1 MGDMKTPDFDD
12 LLAAFDIP
20 DIDAKE
26 AIQSGGSGA
35 EDGQSS
41 GLRPGVCEDSSD
53 ASGQGGGCQDGGAV
67 SVIVRHPRSLEHG
80 YELGTPGGKEG
91 VTSEHAHNG
100 FAVGAA
106 VSIGLGFGQHPAGGA
121 MAFKGGNS
129 MGACKGQQDR
139 FGGMAQKD
147 NLLHAEDDE
156 LKEPGFCQFSPISS
170 VEEGEIED
178 DDDDEEDTEDEEE
191 EVGNGNVDGDGL
203 EQGEVKVARESLLP
217 VQRRPSESCS
227 FLMDRLLGLQPT
239 ADTYSAACTP
249 DNRATSKDEKVEPFA
264 SENEVRTRRKPKAS
278 EKRRDLRDSRDSELK
293 MLEKRPS
300 RKGDSRGV
308 LETRKTLNT
317 RSRRNVK
324 GHCSS
329 EEATTYKSDGKGR
342 KGIVRPLYRHGEATH
357 KAKDSGRKG
366 DRDREREVNQLVNNY
381 DIEEGKAC
389 VPTKSAEAANKTIEE
404 AHMSWDGGA
413 YEPEDSQ
420 QTVAGNEQQHVVA
433 GPIGLQSNASVE
445 GNNHSAGDENLSHE
459 EEEPKHRG
467 LTLKEIKEKVD
478 GDGDQVLDCLDDLV
492 DENNTEVSKMST
504 DDETSGSTAQMYSK
518 PAQTTSTKLSS
529 CIEAIA
535 ALNAKKAES
544 GCRDVSVHT
553 EQISQ
558 ELVDVQPVSHN
569 GSSGSPNTAEKPTL
583 NQPESMG
590 KRASGKSGTES
601 PHSVCSE
608 TSSKGSPAPSS
619 LSGCGSP
626 PAIPKVRIRT
636 IKTSSGEITRTVTR
650 VLPDFDQDSG
660 VTALHKIPEVSFS
673 PITEQESPS
682 GYTSPSETQLA
693 KATIIAGVTE
703 MVSVATPESIPSS
716 TATTMSLGSSKPG
729 TPSQVI
735 NIKFADNTT
744 VKATVLSPVSN
755 PNSSVASASVQ
766 AAASHVMLQAA
777 SVVKQQQLRGSAA
790 GLVSSAS
797 SRPTKILPKTVQ
809 LAGLS
814 LVPQAAT
821 LPTST
826 IATATPSASFMNCA
840 VTPTSSS
847 VSPITFVTLAAPP
860 SSTSSTPTS
869 TSSASSSAA
878 ASSSLTS
885 AVCSKDSQTAT
896 TSSSGTATMVTRGL
910 IAPAQHVLR
919 KVVAS
924 GQLGGAQ
931 NTVVE
936 AFNRLLNSANP
947 VPLYLPNLNPPASTG
962 ITLPATG
969 HRCSECG
976 DSFAL
981 EASLARH
988 YARRSLRIE
997 VTCNHC
1003 SRGARSLVFYNKCSL
1018 LSHAR
1023 QHKERGVVMQCS
1035 HLVMRPLPIGQL
1047 CVPGP
1052 ELISVVP
1059 ASLATST
1066 PSALPSTTSDPA
1078 VAASAGTAVQMVPG
1092 SGTTVSLNIF
1102 PLFFTC
1108 SKILAVILNM
1118 CFFHSHPIYFG
1129 PLIFTTTSLY
1139 TIPGGVINSPD
1150 GAGPVAAALPLHDDP
1165 MRLTRYSSRCLECS
1179 QQFVDGTALAKHFQL
1194 QDDGGSQTCQ
1204 VCQMLLPNKCSYAAH
1219 TRIHQHKSPYTCPEC
1234 GAVCRSSHF
1243 QTHIKEICLHF
1254 ARKVGFRCVH
1264 CGLIF
1269 AELGTLKTHIQGT
1282 HCEVF
1287 YKCPL
1292 CPMAFKS
1299 GPSTRS
1305 HAFTQHSGVKVGES
1319 KIIYKCSMCDTV
1331 FTQQA
1336 LLYSHFDTHVAKR
1349 KVCVFKCPDCTL
1361 LFAQKPLMLDHV
1373 KSIHNKVRSTDVT
1386 TSAASSTQHSATV
1399 TGEGA
1404 NTVKQPTV
1412 KQNKQDTTN
1421 EVEVAERMAG
1431 ANARTET
1438 RRPTPSRR
1446 LRLKNAGWTCT
1457 ECQNRFVEREVYV
1470 SHMKR
1475 VHGKP
1480 VKKYPCRQCDRSF
1493 SSSHSLR
1500 RHIRINHEGIR
1511 KVYTCWYCT
1520 DHARTFTKRFMLENH
1535 IRLMHGIKD
1544 PDFSQM
1550 PGGPGGLDESESVC
1564 QDDGKRKAKDDD
1576 AGGDDGDGPRLSTR
1590 ATKKLRVS
1598 GGDTAGT
1605 AERPYVC
1612 AKCEYTTESREDFQ
1626 RHIPQHRS
1634 EGVAWQCSECGLCFT
1649 SQPSLGRHLF
1659 IVHRIRGGSGDAEQ
1673 GERGTDTGDAVTST
1687 ESAGTAENGGESTT
1701 SLEHSSAIAGTNG
1714 TGCSVCGKT
1723 FENEGALN
1731 THLRTHVLL
1740 VQRHGKLSV

>member
-35 EDGQSS
+35 EDGQAS
-41 GLRPGVCEDSSD
+41 GLRPGICEDSSD
-53 ASGQGGGCQDGGAV
+53 ASGQSSGCQDGGAV

-106 VSIGLGFGQHPAGGA
+106 VSIGLGFGQHPTGGA

-139 FGGMAQKD
+139 FGGLAQKD

-178 DDDDEEDTEDEEE
+178 DDDEEDTEDDGDDEEE
-191 EVGNGNVDGDGL
+191 GNGNVDGDGL
-203 EQGEVKVARESLLP
+203 EQGEVKVTRESLLP
-217 VQRRPSESCS
+217 VQRRSTESCS
-227 FLMDRLLGLQPT
+227 FLMDRLLGLHPT

-249 DNRATSKDEKVEPFA
+249 DNTATSRDEKGEPFA
-264 SENEVRTRRKPKAS
+264 SENEARTRRKPKAS
-278 EKRRDLRDSRDSELK
+278 EKRRDSRESRDSEIK
-293 MLEKRPS
+293 MSEKRPS

-308 LETRKTLNT
+308 VETRKPLNT
-317 RSRRNVK
+317 RSRRSVK
-324 GHCSS
+324 GHCSP
-329 EEATTYKSDGKGR
+329 EEATTYKSDSKGR
-342 KGIVRPLYRHGEATH
+342 KGIGGPLYRQGEATH
-357 KAKDSGRKG
+357 KAKDSRRKG
-366 DRDREREVNQLVNNY
+366 DREVNQLVNNY
-381 DIEEGKAC
+381 DMDEEGKAC
-389 VPTKSAEAANKTIEE
+389 VPTKSADVANKTLEE
-404 AHMSWDGGA
+404 AHISWDGVA

-420 QTVAGNEQQHVVA
+420 QTVAGNEQQQVDD
-433 GPIGLQSNASVE
+433 GPIGLQSNVSVE
-445 GNNHSAGDENLSHE
+445 VNNSSAGDENLSHE
-459 EEEPKHRG
+459 EEVPKHRG
-467 LTLKEIKEKVD
+467 LTLKDIKEKVD
-478 GDGDQVLDCLDDLV
+478 VDGDEVLDCLDDLV
-492 DENNTEVSKMST
+492 DANNTEVSKMSI
-504 DDETSGSTAQMYSK
+504 DDETSGSTAQIDSK

-553 EQISQ
+553 EQLSQ
-558 ELVDVQPVSHN
+558 DLVDVQLVSHN

-583 NQPESMG
+583 NQPETVG
-590 KRASGKSGTES
+590 KRVSAKSGTES

-660 VTALHKIPEVSFS
+660 VTALHKTPEVSFS
-673 PITEQESPS
+673 PATEQEIPS
-682 GYTSPSETQLA
+682 GDTSPSETQLA
-693 KATIIAGVTE
+693 KATIIAGVAE
-703 MVSVATPESIPSS
+703 VVSAATTESIHSS
-716 TATTMSLGSSKPG
+716 SATTTSLGSSKPG

-755 PNSSVASASVQ
+755 PSSSVASASVQ

-777 SVVKQQQLRGSAA
+777 NVVKQQQLRGSTA

-797 SRPTKILPKTVQ
+797 SRQTKILPKTVQ

-826 IATATPSASFMNCA
+826 IATATPSVGFMNCA

-869 TSSASSSAA
+869 TSSASSAA

-885 AVCSKDSQTAT
+885 TVSTKDSQNAT
-896 TSSSGTATMVTRGL
+896 TSSSGAATMVTRGL

-1078 VAASAGTAVQMVPG
+1078 VAASAGTAVQMAPG
-1092 SGTTVSLNIF
+1092 S
-1102 PLFFTC
+1102 
-1108 SKILAVILNM
+1108 
-1118 CFFHSHPIYFG
+1118 
-1129 PLIFTTTSLY
+1129 
-1139 TIPGGVINSPD
+1139 GGVINSPD

-1194 QDDGGSQTCQ
+1194 QDDAGSQTCQ

-1373 KSIHNKVRSTDVT
+1373 KSIHTKVHSTEVST
-1386 TSAASSTQHSATV
+1386 NAAPSTQHSATG
-1399 TGEGA
+1399 TGEGT
-1404 NTVKQPTV
+1404 NTVKQPTA

-1421 EVEVAERMAG
+1421 EVEIAERSAG
-1431 ANARTET
+1431 ASTRTET

-1475 VHGKP
+1475 VHGK
-1480 VKKYPCRQCDRSF
+1480 V
-1493 SSSHSLR
+1493 
-1500 RHIRINHEGIR
+1500 
-1511 KVYTCWYCT
+1511 T
-1520 DHARTFTKRFMLENH
+1520 
-1535 IRLMHGIKD
+1535 
-1544 PDFSQM
+1544 
-1550 PGGPGGLDESESVC
+1550 PGEDLG
-1564 QDDGKRKAKDDD
+1564 RKAHWQAHRTCKETIMNCL
-1576 AGGDDGDGPRLSTR
+1576 AGAPQTMALRSAAEPRR
-1590 ATKKLRVS
+1590 AT
-1598 GGDTAGT
+1598 
-1605 AERPYVC
+1605 
-1612 AKCEYTTESREDFQ
+1612 EDFL
-1626 RHIPQHRS
+1626 S
-1634 EGVAWQCSECGLCFT
+1634 G
-1649 SQPSLGRHLF
+1649 PSLSNHLP
-1659 IVHRIRGGSGDAEQ
+1659 
-1673 GERGTDTGDAVTST
+1673 
-1687 ESAGTAENGGESTT
+1687 
-1701 SLEHSSAIAGTNG
+1701 
-1714 TGCSVCGKT
+1714 
-1723 FENEGALN
+1723 
-1731 THLRTHVLL
+1731 
-1740 VQRHGKLSV
+1740 